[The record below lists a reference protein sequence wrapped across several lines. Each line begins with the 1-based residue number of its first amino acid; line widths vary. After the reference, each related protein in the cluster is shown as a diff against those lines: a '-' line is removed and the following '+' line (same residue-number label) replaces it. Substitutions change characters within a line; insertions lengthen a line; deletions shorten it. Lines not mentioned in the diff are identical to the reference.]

1 MRRFLAIVVLLCAT
15 AAYPLIASAASILS
29 ASIVAGK
36 ASVPATGASVTI
48 RATLSGAT
56 RCSWTSSPAIKG
68 FNKKTTCS
76 PRLARVAKIP
86 ANDRST
92 KRKITF
98 TFDASTASEALRV
111 HAVVLQDA
119 RISTSS
125 TVPPTTTPTTTTT
138 IPTTTTTTT
147 PPPLSSFS
155 QSMNWAGYI
164 LPDTNG
170 SFTLA
175 SGDWTVPTLNCA
187 ETPNGG
193 ASTWV
198 GIGGATLP
206 DGQTSGTLLQTG
218 ITDQCTD
225 GEQNDFG
232 WWEEYPSQPNI
243 AQQFVSFTVSPGNN
257 ISASVTFNTTTDAW
271 QTELNNAATGY
282 SAISVV
288 GDDYAVYETSS
299 LASSPITPGIQGT
312 STGLTYSGGS
322 TAEWII
328 EDYESDNNMVPFANF
343 SSETF
348 SNLNTSLS
356 GWALSLADGIALV
369 QDQQVLALPSAP
381 SADGFSLS
389 YGG

>member
-1 MRRFLAIVVLLCAT
+1 M
-15 AAYPLIASAASILS
+15 
-29 ASIVAGK
+29 
-36 ASVPATGASVTI
+36 
-48 RATLSGAT
+48 
-56 RCSWTSSPAIKG
+56 
-68 FNKKTTCS
+68 
-76 PRLARVAKIP
+76 
-86 ANDRST
+86 
-92 KRKITF
+92 
-98 TFDASTASEALRV
+98 
-111 HAVVLQDA
+111 
-119 RISTSS
+119 
-125 TVPPTTTPTTTTT
+125 
-138 IPTTTTTTT
+138 
-147 PPPLSSFS
+147 
-155 QSMNWAGYI
+155 
-164 LPDTNG
+164 PDTNG